1 MNQNKCTFFKLASA
15 VALLT
20 LLTGC
25 SLFDTDDSD
34 SALEPKPL
42 TDIESTIEIK
52 EVWNHQVGDGYD
64 DKYYKLTPSID
75 GNRIFAS
82 DVHGE
87 VVGLD
92 RDSGDELWEVELELP
107 VSGGV
112 TAAHGKVL
120 LGTEAGEVI
129 ALSQEDGKIIWR
141 AQLTSEVLAA
151 PQTDGQTVVVRTID
165 DKLVGLDTDTG
176 ERRWIYE
183 SNPPVLTL
191 RGTSSPLLVK
201 GLAVSGFSDGK
212 VKAFAADRGIQI
224 WEQRVAVPQ
233 GRNELERIVDIDA
246 TPLLHEG
253 VLYVVSYQGQL
264 VALNPRSGEVLW
276 QRKASSV
283 EGVSEGFGNLYLS
296 DSQSHITAIDLNSSS
311 TLWQQ
316 QDLENRKITAPTPIS
331 NYVVVGDY
339 EGYVHYISQLEGEV
353 AARVKIDSSGIRTQP
368 VTDGVFIYVY
378 SNDGDL
384 TALEIVK

>member
-1 MNQNKCTFFKLASA
+1 MKPNSCTFLKLVSTA
-15 VALLT
+15 ALIT
-20 LLTGC
+20 LLSGC
-25 SLFDTDDSD
+25 SLFDSDDSD

-42 TDIESTIEIK
+42 TDIENTIK
-52 EVWNHQVGDGYD
+52 VREVWNHQVGEGYD
-64 DKYYKLTPSID
+64 DKYYKLTPAID

-87 VVGLD
+87 VVALD

-112 TAAHGKVL
+112 TAGHGKVL
-120 LGTEAGEVI
+120 VGTETGEVI
-129 ALSQEDGKIIWR
+129 ALSQDNGKVLWK

-151 PQTDGQTVVVRTID
+151 PQTDGQVVIARSID
-165 DKLVGLDTDTG
+165 DKLVGLDAETG
-176 ERRWIYE
+176 KRIWIYE
-183 SNPPVLTL
+183 GNPPVLTL
-191 RGTSSPLLVK
+191 RGTSSPLLIK

-212 VKAFAADRGIQI
+212 MKAFAADKGIQV

-246 TPLLHEG
+246 TPLFHEG
-253 VLYVVSYQGQL
+253 VIYAVSYQGQL
-264 VALNPRSGEVLW
+264 VALDPRSGEVLW

-283 EGVSEGFGNLYLS
+283 EGLSQGFGNLYLS
-296 DSQSHITAIDLNSSS
+296 DNQSYVTAIDASSSS

-331 NYVVVGDY
+331 NYVVVGDF
-339 EGYVHYISQLEGEV
+339 EGYVHYISQLEGQF
-353 AARVKIDSSGIRTQP
+353 AGRVKVDSSGIRTQP
-368 VTDGVFIYVY
+368 ITDGVFVYIY